1 MVEQGSIFVSRG
13 NDSVEV
19 EAKDDKPTT
28 GFADEHL
35 DPIEVSMCKA
45 GEQWDSRLDDG
56 LLEGL
61 MQPDVRIFAVAD
73 ALHIL
78 ILGEERITDASHQH
92 HDDEKRND
100 RLDRH
105 GCGY

>member
-1 MVEQGSIFVSRG
+1 
-13 NDSVEV
+13 
-19 EAKDDKPTT
+19 
-28 GFADEHL
+28 
-35 DPIEVSMCKA
+35 MCKV
-45 GEQWDSRLDDG
+45 GEQWDSRLDDR

-61 MQPDVRIFAVAD
+61 VQPHVRIFAVAD

-78 ILGEERITDASHQH
+78 ILSEERVTDAGHQH

-105 GCGY
+105 DCGY